1 MTKKVVVLG
10 STGSVGTAA
19 LEVIEALPEQLS
31 AYGMSAHRRWQQ
43 LIEQATALHPR
54 WITVTDMETAQ
65 QASSDCDEGD
75 WEFLMGSQG
84 AESMVMDAD
93 TDVVVAA
100 IVGAAGLKST
110 WAALKAGKTVAL
122 ANKETMVMAGPLIDG
137 VKRETGAELLP
148 VDSEHSAVF
157 QALQAG
163 SAKEV
168 RRILLTASGGPFLRF
183 SPKHLHA
190 VTPEQALCHPT
201 WNMGPKISV
210 DSATMMNKALEVI
223 EARWLFNLNPD
234 QIEVVIHPESMVH
247 SMVEFCDG
255 SVMIQAALPD
265 MRLPIQYAL
274 TFPERHPCP
283 SPIMDWEQA
292 QEWHF
297 EPSDP
302 EQFPSLDLGFEV
314 ANRGGTAGA
323 VLNAAN
329 EVAVEKFLNIELAFL
344 DIPRVC
350 RSVLDQ
356 HAWESNPT
364 LDQVVNVDNWAR
376 EEVARWCKV
385 SS

>member
-19 LEVIEALPEQLS
+19 IEVIEALPEQLS
-31 AYGMSAHRRWQQ
+31 AYGMSAHRQWQQ

-54 WITVTDMETAQ
+54 WITVTDMDTAQ
-65 QASSDCDEGD
+65 QASSDCGGGD
-75 WEFLMGSQG
+75 WEFLRGSQG
-84 AESMVMDAD
+84 AEKMVMDAD

-137 VKRETGAELLP
+137 VKREAGAELLP

-183 SPKHLHA
+183 SRKHLHE

-274 TFPERHPCP
+274 TFPERHPCL
-283 SPIMDWEQA
+283 SPIMDWGQA

-314 ANRGGTAGA
+314 ATRGGTAGA

-329 EVAVEKFLNIELAFL
+329 EVAVEKFLKNELAFL

-364 LDQVVNVDNWAR
+364 LDQVVNMDNWAR

>member
-19 LEVIEALPEQLS
+19 IEVIEALPEQLS
-31 AYGMSAHRRWQQ
+31 AYGMSAHRQWQQ

-54 WITVTDMETAQ
+54 WITVTDMDTAQ
-65 QASSDCDEGD
+65 QASSDCSGGD
-75 WEFLMGSQG
+75 WEFLRGSQG
-84 AESMVMDAD
+84 AEKMVMDAD

-137 VKRETGAELLP
+137 VKREAGAELLP

-183 SPKHLHA
+183 SRKHLHE

-274 TFPERHPCP
+274 TFPERHPCL
-283 SPIMDWEQA
+283 SPIMDWGQA

-314 ANRGGTAGA
+314 ATRGGTAGA

-329 EVAVEKFLNIELAFL
+329 EVAVEKFLKNELAFL

-364 LDQVVNVDNWAR
+364 LDQVVNMDNWAR